1 MGFYYNKRI
10 PTGIGKS
17 DRLIQFYR
25 WIQRL
30 YKKLGVGNKT
40 YQRRALADVILYA
53 MLDHV
58 AGDSHTARVTR
69 ALLLF
74 AKQTAFRSHNCVY
87 TSRGGMALIKHI
99 KFNFDSEG
107 NLNVCIIELP
117 DAKTKQRYDP
127 GKETRTIYCR
137 CNTVGSRKCAVH
149 SLYIICKDRLDK
161 KRQALFLLPDGFP
174 VTYNVY
180 RKILR
185 VLCDA
190 VGIDY
195 RYYTPHA
202 LRIGEATDRSM
213 RGDSIESIMK
223 FVQWKTRESAMIY
236 IRPNNVDFVKFNIMI
251 DFMTTFTLGCFQG
264 YLF

>member
-1 MGFYYNKRI
+1 
-10 PTGIGKS
+10 
-17 DRLIQFYR
+17 
-25 WIQRL
+25 
-30 YKKLGVGNKT
+30 
-40 YQRRALADVILYA
+40 

-58 AGDSHTARVTR
+58 TGDSHTARVTS

-74 AKQTAFRSHNCVY
+74 AKQTAFCSHNCVY

-195 RYYTPHA
+195 RYYTPHT

-213 RGDSIESIMK
+213 RDSIESIMK
-223 FVQWKTRESAMIY
+223 FVQWKTR
-236 IRPNNVDFVKFNIMI
+236 
-251 DFMTTFTLGCFQG
+251 
-264 YLF
+264 